1 MESKRDP
8 TVSGKPAAAAA
19 IDLDDRKDSLTAQ
32 IINSPVWR
40 KIGFQPIKYD
50 QRRKQEMRD
59 VLRMIELMKT
69 YQVVDRFTPKEV
81 AVPID
86 YINDIIKR
94 LRNIEGTL

>member
-1 MESKRDP
+1 
-8 TVSGKPAAAAA
+8 
-19 IDLDDRKDSLTAQ
+19 
-32 IINSPVWR
+32 
-40 KIGFQPIKYD
+40 
-50 QRRKQEMRD
+50 
-59 VLRMIELMKT
+59 MIELMKT